1 MRETECTTTVNMA
14 EDRKDDESVGTIK
27 DIAAII
33 RQYCLLM
40 HLQPAAGHSVYLD
53 I

>member
-27 DIAAII
+27 DVAAII
-33 RQYCLLM
+33 RQ
-40 HLQPAAGHSVYLD
+40 
-53 I
+53 